1 MQLAA
6 IILALA
12 LSSAGSPERSA
23 VPPVDVV
30 QRQAIAY
37 ARLDPKEI
45 SSWKR
50 RARSAALL
58 PRLQIDYGH
67 REQYDVD
74 VGLDESVYVGS
85 SGVVVGPEEGGYQH
99 AHNGHHEIGVKAI
112 WQLNETIFSPDLL
125 NVSAE
130 SRRLAAARRALLDDV
145 TKRYYDRE
153 RAAGELALLRE
164 ELPGAPDPRKVRR
177 KLLLQEV
184 ALREATAGLDAMTG
198 GWFSAQ
204 LRGVERKGGGGQ

>member
-1 MQLAA
+1 MHLAA

-12 LSSAGSPERSA
+12 LTSVGSPERSA
-23 VPPVDVV
+23 APPVDIV

-67 REQYDVD
+67 RYQYDVD

-85 SGVVVGPEEGGYQH
+85 SGVVVGPEEGDYQH
-99 AHNGHHEIGVKAI
+99 TRNGHREIGVKAI

-130 SRRLAAARRALLDDV
+130 SRRLAASRRALLGDV
-145 TKRYYDRE
+145 TKHYYDRE
-153 RAAGELALLRE
+153 RATGEIALLRE
-164 ELPGAPDPRKVRR
+164 ELPGAADPRKVRR

-204 LRGVERKGGGGQ
+204 LRRAPQTKGGER